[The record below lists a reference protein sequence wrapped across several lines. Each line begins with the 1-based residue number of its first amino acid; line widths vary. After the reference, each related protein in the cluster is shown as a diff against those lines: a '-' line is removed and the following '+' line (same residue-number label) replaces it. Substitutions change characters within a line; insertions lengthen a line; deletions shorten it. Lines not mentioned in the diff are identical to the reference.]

1 MDIYAPL
8 QNKYYLWY
16 CNLIY
21 KFQLRNWNKK
31 TPGAIKHHID
41 PKSFYIKYADD
52 GWKTTN
58 PDIKENLVYVSD
70 REHLGLHRLLC
81 CCYEHLPKKKMWNA
95 FMLMCGGNKSLH
107 YYELARKMQSENM
120 KGVNNPRYGTTSNLG
135 YKHTDETLQYRIAKH
150 ADSISCEWSIC
161 NPDGNILLIKNLR
174 KFCRD
179 NDLCSSS
186 IWKLLKGKTVSNNYK
201 GYSKPL

>member
-1 MDIYAPL
+1 
-8 QNKYYLWY
+8 
-16 CNLIY
+16 
-21 KFQLRNWNKK
+21 
-31 TPGAIKHHID
+31 
-41 PKSFYIKYADD
+41 
-52 GWKTTN
+52 
-58 PDIKENLVYVSD
+58 
-70 REHLGLHRLLC
+70 LGLHRLLC

-135 YKHTDETLQYRIAKH
+135 YKHTDETLQYLYEINVGDKNPMYGKESWNKGLTKNDPRVAKYSEKLLGIKRSKDRIAKH